1 MTKNKREIN
10 PKLDEKFVKLLDRLV
25 ALLEDHLI
33 IEFAKKGIAQQDI
46 RRILRVDMHRITKLL
61 KFVKKSKKKG
71 E

>member
-33 IEFAKKGIAQQDI
+33 IEFAEKGIAQQDI

-61 KFVKKSKKKG
+61 KFIKKSKKKG